1 MDPSTTS
8 SRGSGTRGA
17 GRTAPLKRGSM
28 TTRSSTRTAQNV
40 ALYGESRLAATGGR
54 GGRGGRV
61 AINPSKARFAHTS
74 ILKIHGLKE
83 SKAST
88 NNDGGLRS
96 LLTFIE
102 RKASKG
108 DHQVTIQKVCFT

>member
-1 MDPSTTS
+1 
-8 SRGSGTRGA
+8 
-17 GRTAPLKRGSM
+17 M

-40 ALYGESRLAATGGR
+40 VLYGQGELAITGGR

-61 AINPSKARFAHTS
+61 SINASKTRFAHPA

-83 SKAST
+83 SKAAT
-88 NNDGGLRS
+88 NSDGGIRS
-96 LLTFIE
+96 LLTFLE

-108 DHQVTIQKVCFT
+108 DKHVTIQKVGFDTNPPGYLGQTTMLRI